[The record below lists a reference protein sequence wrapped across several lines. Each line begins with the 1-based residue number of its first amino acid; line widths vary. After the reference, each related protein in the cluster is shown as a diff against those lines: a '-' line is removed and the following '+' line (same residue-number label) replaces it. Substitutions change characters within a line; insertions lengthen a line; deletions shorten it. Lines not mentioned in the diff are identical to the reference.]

1 MGALGRRNEG
11 ACMKLPVPSA
21 VLAGRLQGLP
31 GRGLPFSRGLFH
43 IYLKYLLFYCG
54 MGWPDDCK
62 T

>member
-1 MGALGRRNEG
+1 
-11 ACMKLPVPSA
+11 MKLPVPSA